1 MTIATVPREQQLS
14 PVHPGELPLDL
25 IENLPSGDAAD
36 GLDVSDAEPL
46 GPGFAEIQANLQAW
60 LRHWAPRR
68 IPAFTSVRD
77 VAPAGSRGRSALQS
91 APTQPDGAVRIT
103 ASVYDPPNRDGA
115 PLSWSRNWASLAVLP
130 PAPETGRLYY
140 RFRVSSRLV
149 LDGAAALS
157 LVSTSLNFGIVADA
171 ATASPFSVPGFATP
185 LVRPLVGVQC
195 RPDTETD
202 ATQLIEG
209 SIAVRKGET
218 PAMAFVIGTDV
229 LFSDGWIRVHEG
241 SSTWIGPADPGASGI
256 VEYRFAPAS
265 MLRLFDG
272 VRS

>member
-1 MTIATVPREQQLS
+1 MTIATAHREQQLS
-14 PVHPGELPLDL
+14 PVSPGELPLDL
-25 IENLPSGDAAD
+25 IEHLPIGDAAAAD
-36 GLDVSDAEPL
+36 GPDADLL
-46 GPGFAEIQANLQAW
+46 GPGFAEVQANLQAW
-60 LRHWAPRR
+60 LRHWAPLR
-68 IPAFTSVRD
+68 IPAFTPVRD
-77 VAPAGSRGRSALQS
+77 VVPEGSRGRSALQS
-91 APTQPDGAVRIT
+91 VPTQPDGAVRIT
-103 ASVYDPPNRDGA
+103 ASIYDPPNRGGA
-115 PLSWSRNWASLAVLP
+115 PLNWSRNWASLAVLP

-157 LVSTSLNFGIVADA
+157 LVSTSFNFGVVADA
-171 ATASPFSVPGFATP
+171 ASANPFAVPGFATP

-195 RPDTETD
+195 RPDTDTD
-202 ATQLIEG
+202 ASQLVEG

-241 SSTWIGPADPGASGI
+241 SSTWVGPADPGASGI

-272 VRS
+272 VRR